1 MTRIDPVASATDHAA
16 SRRTPGALKGR
27 IKIHE
32 RFDELP
38 PDIAAAFGLI
48 EDELAE
54 LKKRNRCK
62 HPVSQRG
69 WRDRTIAGCQT
80 QQRSGASES
89 PAGARAAKPRRR
101 IALGTDS

>member
-1 MTRIDPVASATDHAA
+1 
-16 SRRTPGALKGR
+16 LKGR

-54 LKKRNRCK
+54 LKKRMGR
-62 HPVSQRG
+62 
-69 WRDRTIAGCQT
+69 
-80 QQRSGASES
+80 
-89 PAGARAAKPRRR
+89 
-101 IALGTDS
+101 